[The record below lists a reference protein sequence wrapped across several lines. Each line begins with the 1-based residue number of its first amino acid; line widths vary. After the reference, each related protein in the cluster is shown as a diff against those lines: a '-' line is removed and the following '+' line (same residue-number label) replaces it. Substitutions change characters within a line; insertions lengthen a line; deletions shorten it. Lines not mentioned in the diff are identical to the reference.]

1 MQKVTLALAVM
12 LLLPLAVL
20 AQGNRF
26 IRYNCLGGSDVDPLT
41 PHSSSSR
48 RKLPTFRTD
57 WQADKTYRVPVI
69 LIEFADRQFSGVNP
83 QATFDRIFN
92 ENGYNLGHGPGCV
105 ADYFREQS
113 GGLFNPVFDV
123 AGPVRV
129 SASYKGSS
137 SNNYG
142 DKSFREA
149 VEKADSLFNYADY
162 DWDGVGK
169 VPQVVFIY
177 AGYGGN
183 ESSAKAKGC
192 IWPNTSSFTQ
202 FYVDGVSFG
211 QYTASAELWSTDE
224 LCGIG
229 TICHEFSH
237 CLGLPDVYPTAGSE
251 FSVLDEWDLMD
262 GGNYSDEG
270 WCPPNYTV
278 QEKELL
284 GWFSARELDVT
295 QTVSNLQPL
304 EAGGDAYRITNSGQA
319 NEYYLLENRQQ
330 RGWDAFIPGHG
341 LTVLHVDFNLDS
353 WRLNTINSY
362 PTHHRMDFVHACGH
376 DYSFYEDIY
385 GRSHYVN
392 GRNVNLNGS
401 AYPFVSDTLVVTE
414 LTDTS
419 VPSAA
424 TLFNKNAQGEK
435 LMGKPIVGIQESED
449 GLVSFHFFESV
460 EAGIRTI
467 PQGSPAASGIFNLQG
482 QRLQDVPR
490 RGVYVKNGRKLVV
503 R

>member
-229 TICHEFSH
+229 TICHELSH
-237 CLGLPDVYPTAGSE
+237 CFGLPDVYPVGGSE
-251 FSVLDEWDLMD
+251 YSVLDEWDLMD

-362 PTHHRMDFVHACGH
+362 PTHHHLDFIHASGH
-376 DYSFYEDIY
+376 SYTYYESLY
-385 GRSHYVN
+385 GHNNYKD
-392 GRNVNLNGS
+392 GRNMNLSGS
-401 AYPFVSDTLVVTE
+401 AFPLLTDTLVVTD

-424 TLFNKNAQGEK
+424 TLFTQNAQGTK
-435 LMGKPIVGIQESED
+435 FMGKPIMNIQESAD
-449 GLVSFHFFESV
+449 GLISFLFYENV
-460 EAGIRTI
+460 EAGVRSI
-467 PQGSPAASGIFNLQG
+467 PQGKDSSGNIYNLYG
-482 QRLQDVPR
+482 QRLQEVPR
-490 RGVYVKNGRKLVV
+490 RGLYINNGRKIV
-503 R
+503 RR